1 MKLKNISDFNIK
13 IALKEIDEN
22 DYLDTF
28 NKLFEKINTSSK
40 ELNSIKRKRK
50 ILNYLLRNGW
60 EKDLIYQKLNSL

>member
-1 MKLKNISDFNIK
+1 LKLKNISDFNIK